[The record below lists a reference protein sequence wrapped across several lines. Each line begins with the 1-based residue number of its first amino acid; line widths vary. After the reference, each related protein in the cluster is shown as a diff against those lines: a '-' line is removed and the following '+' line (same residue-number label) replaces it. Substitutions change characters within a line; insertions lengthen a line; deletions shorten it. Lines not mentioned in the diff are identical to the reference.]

1 MGSSQRIEINKGN
14 TKEEETEKKNRDGAP
29 KAYAS
34 FWRSLYSR
42 FPPFYRLRML
52 KGKKGRERSMAKVR
66 NVISTRCSEVFRWLL
81 ERARRID
88 INE

>member
-14 TKEEETEKKNRDGAP
+14 TKEEEMEKKNRNGAP

-52 KGKKGRERSMAKVR
+52 KGKRKRR
-66 NVISTRCSEVFRWLL
+66 NHGEGEKHNLYALFRCF
-81 ERARRID
+81 
-88 INE
+88 